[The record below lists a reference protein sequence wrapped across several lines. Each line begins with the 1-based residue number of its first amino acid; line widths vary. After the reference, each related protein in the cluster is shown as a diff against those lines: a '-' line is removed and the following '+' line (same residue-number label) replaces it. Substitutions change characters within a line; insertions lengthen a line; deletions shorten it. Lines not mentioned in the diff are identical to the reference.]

1 MILLAAVLVL
11 VLGTSAGA
19 QALSPEAFQALTEG
33 HAFATYF
40 SDGQLQGIEIFL
52 KDRKVVWQA
61 LDGTCLKGQWQV
73 DADHVCHYHDG
84 SVLGHCLIYRSDG
97 NEIIGRST
105 HGLDFS
111 PMDEPLLSRIV
122 PDAALLPA
130 TERAAP

>member
-1 MILLAAVLVL
+1 MI
-11 VLGTSAGA
+11 
-19 QALSPEAFQALTEG
+19 
-33 HAFATYF
+33 
-40 SDGQLQGIEIFL
+40 
-52 KDRKVVWQA
+52 WQA

-105 HGLDFS
+105 HGLDFTLRQGS
-111 PMDEPLLSRIV
+111 AAEVTCPIDEPLLSRIV
-122 PDAALLPA
+122 LDAALLPA